1 MELDVSI
8 DKDSI
13 SITISNPFRLD
24 VDAIAEKIEG
34 FVSSKGFKLN
44 GFDIKGLLP
53 KMVRGIAG
61 CEGGC
66 PANALELVSSGFKN
80 FNLAYKEEYLQQR
93 PRWRME
99 KSLTSKCFRIFRLS
113 NGFL

>member
-13 SITISNPFRLD
+13 SIPISNPFHLD
-24 VDAIAEKIEG
+24 IDAILKKIED
-34 FVSSKGFKLN
+34 FVSSKGLN
-44 GFDIKGLLP
+44 LNDVDIKGLLP

-66 PANALELVSSGFKN
+66 PANALELV
-80 FNLAYKEEYLQQR
+80 R
-93 PRWRME
+93 
-99 KSLTSKCFRIFRLS
+99 
-113 NGFL
+113 NGFNNFDLTYIEGGILSAKTELENGSVLNLKMFPDF

>member
-13 SITISNPFRLD
+13 SIPINNPFRLD

-34 FVSSKGFKLN
+34 FVSSKGLRLN
-44 GFDIKGLLP
+44 GLDIKGLLP
-53 KMVRGIAG
+53 RMVRGIAG

-80 FNLAYKEEYLQQR
+80 FDLAYIEGGILTAKAELENGKVLYLKMF
-93 PRWRME
+93 PD
-99 KSLTSKCFRIFRLS
+99 F
-113 NGFL
+113 